1 MFKPNSSS
9 GKLPV
14 VSALLLVVTL
24 LLAAC
29 GDATSTAPAATTAAQ
44 TTAATGA
51 TTAAATTAAAV
62 TTAAGIT
69 TPAATAAAGATTAAG
84 GATTG
89 ATTAAAGTGAV
100 NPGIGVEPTVA
111 PAGKTGGVLKYGL
124 SSDPSGLDPQIH
136 TGAAPAIIKT
146 LVYDTL
152 LRLAADGKPLP
163 WLATSWESPDPK
175 NYTFK
180 LRSGVKW
187 HDGTDFTADDVKFS
201 FERIGKKET
210 GATRFPDFS
219 NIESV
224 TAADPLT
231 VKVTLKQPDAS
242 FLAVLADV
250 TSSIVSKK
258 FVEGGGDLKTKMMG
272 TGAFSFVTRESGV
285 KIDLKKNANF
295 WIKGQPY
302 LDGISF
308 IMYPDDRARLS
319 ALQSGAVDFADYIPW
334 RSYDELANSST
345 FSVYSKP
352 ATTSAIYFNTT
363 KPPFDNVK
371 LRQAVAEA
379 VDPAAI
385 AKAVFFG
392 KAVPLTAGF
401 LVPGTT
407 YAEGQTMPYKF
418 DVAKAKALVAES
430 GYNGQ
435 EIELV
440 TTSTYDFLQQ
450 TAEIVQSE
458 LTAIGLKIKIN
469 SVDFTVFGQKF
480 NGKQFNML
488 TSSFGAPIPDPNYLN
503 QLFAKGSLYQN
514 RTGFSDPKIDELL
527 SKGRSTLVEADR
539 LSAYRELNQYALTQL
554 PIIPLV
560 LREEGEAGAKYVKN
574 YVRYGSGIAG
584 ETNRSLLTVWLD
596 K

>member
-9 GKLPV
+9 RKLPAV
-14 VSALLLVVTL
+14 TALLLLVMAV
-24 LLAAC
+24 LAAC
-29 GDATSTAPAATTAAQ
+29 GDNTATTAPASTTAAATTAA
-44 TTAATGA
+44 ATS
-51 TTAAATTAAAV
+51 AATTAAAV
-62 TTAAGIT
+62 TTAAGL
-69 TPAATAAAGATTAAG
+69 TPSAASTTAATG
-84 GATTG
+84 TTAPAG
-89 ATTAAAGTGAV
+89 ATTAAAGSGAA
-100 NPGIGVEPTVA
+100 NPGMGTEPTVA
-111 PAGKTGGVLKYGL
+111 AAGKTGGTLKYGL

-163 WLATSWESPDPK
+163 WLATGWESPDPK
-175 NYTFK
+175 NYTFH

-187 HDGTDFTADDVKFS
+187 HDGSDFTADDVKFS

-210 GATRFPDFS
+210 GATRYPDFS
-219 NIESV
+219 NIASIA
-224 TAADPLT
+224 TPDPLT
-231 VKVTLKQPDAS
+231 VQVTLKQADAS

-272 TGAFSFVTRESGV
+272 TGAFTFVSRESGV
-285 KIDLKKNANF
+285 KIELKKNPNF

-334 RSYDELANSST
+334 RSYDEIGNGGQ
-345 FSVYSKP
+345 FVMYSKP
-352 ATTSAIYFNTT
+352 ATDSAVFFNTT

-371 LRQAVAEA
+371 LRQAVAMA
-379 VDPAAI
+379 IDPAAI

-392 KAVPLTAGF
+392 HAVPLTAGF
-401 LVPGTT
+401 LVPGTS
-407 YAEGQTMPYKF
+407 YAEGQTMPYSF
-418 DVAKAKALVAES
+418 DTAKAKALVQEA

-450 TAEIVQSE
+450 SAEIIQNE
-458 LTAIGLKIKIN
+458 LSAIGLKVKIT

-480 NGKQFNML
+480 NAKEFNML
-488 TSSFGAPIPDPNYLN
+488 TSSFSAAIPDPNYMN

-514 RTGFSDPKIDELL
+514 RTGFADTKMDDLL
-527 SKGRSTLVEADR
+527 SKGRSAATEADR
-539 LSAYRELNQYALTQL
+539 LPIYRELNQYALTQL
-554 PIIPLV
+554 PIIPIV
-560 LREEGEAGAKYVKN
+560 LREEGEAGASYVKN
-574 YVRYGSGIAG
+574 YVRYGSGVYV
-584 ETNRSLLTVWLD
+584 ETNRSLLTVWMD

>member
-9 GKLPV
+9 RKLPAV
-14 VSALLLVVTL
+14 TALLLLVMAV
-24 LLAAC
+24 LAAC
-29 GDATSTAPAATTAAQ
+29 GDNTATTVPVST
-44 TTAATGA
+44 TTAATS
-51 TTAAATTAAAV
+51 AAATTAAAV
-62 TTAAGIT
+62 TTAAGLTPSAAST
-69 TPAATAAAGATTAAG
+69 TAAAATTAAAGATTAA
-84 GATTG
+84 TG
-89 ATTAAAGTGAV
+89 AGAA
-100 NPGIGVEPTVA
+100 NPGIGTEPAVV
-111 PAGKTGGVLKYGL
+111 PAGKTGGILKYGL
-124 SSDPSGLDPQIH
+124 SSDPSGLDPEIH

-152 LRLAADGKPLP
+152 VRLAADGKPLP
-163 WLATSWESPDPK
+163 WLATGWDSSDPK
-175 NYTFK
+175 NYTFH

-187 HDGTDFTADDVKFS
+187 HDGSDFTAADVKFS

-210 GATRFPDFS
+210 GATRYPDFS
-219 NIESV
+219 NVDSIS
-224 TAADPLT
+224 TPDPLT
-231 VKVTLKQPDAS
+231 VKVTLKQADAS

-272 TGAFSFVTRESGV
+272 TGAFTFESRESGV
-285 KIDLKKNANF
+285 KIELKKNPNF

-334 RSYDELANSST
+334 RSYDEIGSGGSFT
-345 FSVYSKP
+345 MYSKP
-352 ATTSAIYFNTT
+352 ATDSAVYFNTT

-371 LRQAVAEA
+371 MRQAVAMA
-379 VDPAAI
+379 IDPAAI

-392 KAVPLTAGF
+392 HAVPLTAGF
-401 LVPGTT
+401 LVPGTS
-407 YAEGQTMPYKF
+407 YAEGQTMPYSF
-418 DVAKAKALVAES
+418 DTAKAKALVQEA

-450 TAEIVQSE
+450 SAEIIQNE
-458 LTAIGLKIKIN
+458 LTAIGLKVKIN

-480 NGKQFNML
+480 NSKAFNML
-488 TSSFGAPIPDPNYLN
+488 TSSFSAAIPDPNYMN

-514 RTGFSDPKIDELL
+514 RTGFADTKMDDLL
-527 SKGRSTLVEADR
+527 SQGRSAPNEAAR
-539 LSAYRELNQYALTQL
+539 LPIYRELNQYALTQL

-560 LREEGEAGAKYVKN
+560 LREEGEAGANYVKN
-574 YVRYGSGIAG
+574 YVRYGSGVYV
-584 ETNRSLLTVWLD
+584 ETNRSLLTVWMD